1 VREGWNGRPMN
12 PHEAKGIVITV
23 LGVLARYYGYR

>member
-1 VREGWNGRPMN
+1 MN